1 MIILDTNV
9 ISEIFRPS
17 PAPQVLH
24 WLAAQPAAETFT
36 TTVNE
41 AEIFRGLEQM
51 PSGRRRTDLYRAT
64 EIYFQKNL
72 AGKVLNFDSHA
83 ARIYAAITAQRA
95 RIGRPILDFD
105 AQIAAIARAHKAKL
119 ATRNTK
125 DFEHCG
131 IELVDPWKTR

>member
-24 WLAAQPAAETFT
+24 WLAAQPAVETFT
-36 TTVNE
+36 TAVNE
-41 AEIFRGLEQM
+41 AEIYRGLEHM
-51 PSGRRRTDLYRAT
+51 PPGKRRTDLYRAT

-72 AGKVLNFDSHA
+72 TGKVLNFGSDA
-83 ARIYAAITAQRA
+83 ARIFAAITAHRA

-105 AQIAAIARAHKAKL
+105 AQIAAITRAHNATL

-131 IELVDPWKTR
+131 IDLFDPWKAR